1 MIARGIKKE
10 TSEPKSMKLPKRSL
24 VSPQVTL
31 FEFPTSV
38 PIPLIGTGS
47 AMPKEEETGQTEL
60 IL

>member
-10 TSEPKSMKLPKRSL
+10 ASEPKNMKLPKRSL

-38 PIPLIGTGS
+38 LIPLIGTGT
-47 AMPKEEETGQTEL
+47 AMPKEEETG
-60 IL
+60 